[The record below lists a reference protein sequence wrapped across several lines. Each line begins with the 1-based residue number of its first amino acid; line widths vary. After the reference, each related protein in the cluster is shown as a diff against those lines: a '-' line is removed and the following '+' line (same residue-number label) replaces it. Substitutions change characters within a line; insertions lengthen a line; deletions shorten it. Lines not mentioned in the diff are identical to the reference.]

1 MRGVRA
7 KFLVTV
13 LGFCSNQGCGIGS
26 WKRKR
31 LIFCG
36 SGSTLMKEVGYGSE
50 LGSETVEKEPEAE
63 AIFFK
68 SGASGFSTWLQPL
81 GKM

>member
-1 MRGVRA
+1 
-7 KFLVTV
+7 
-13 LGFCSNQGCGIGS
+13 
-26 WKRKR
+26 
-31 LIFCG
+31 
-36 SGSTLMKEVGYGSE
+36 MKEVGSGSE
-50 LGSETVEKEPEAE
+50 LGSETLEKEPEAE